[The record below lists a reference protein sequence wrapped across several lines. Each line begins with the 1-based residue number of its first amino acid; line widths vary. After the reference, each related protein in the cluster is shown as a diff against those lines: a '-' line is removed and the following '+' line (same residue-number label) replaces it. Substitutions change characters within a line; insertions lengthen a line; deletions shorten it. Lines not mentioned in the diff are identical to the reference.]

1 MAQYHHSKGIVLS
14 ALKYGESSRI
24 VRVYTEEFGV
34 LSFLVNSVGSKRG
47 VVRSSMLLPL
57 SLCWNWSI
65 RTKGRENWTGSRRR
79 RWTSPTRP
87 FRTILCAMRLALFLS
102 ELFQKVLQT
111 GEANAEKF
119 DYVRSACLA
128 LDTID
133 PIPPAFHL
141 AVWAR
146 LTTYLGF
153 APNLNASN
161 GTNYFDL
168 HNGNFVTEPPLLH
181 AYLQPE
187 ASQNLRVAL
196 EWNFNGPLGISK
208 QGRSDLMEGLSRYMN
223 IHLDGFGTFKSLDV
237 LKELFV

>member
-57 SLCWNWSI
+57 SLLELVHTN
-65 RTKGRENWTGSRRR
+65 KGEGKLDRIKEAKMDLTY
-79 RWTSPTRP
+79 T
-87 FRTILCAMRLALFLS
+87 TIPYDPVRNALALFLS

-111 GEANAEKF
+111 GESNAEKF

-153 APNLNASN
+153 APNLKASN

-237 LKELFV
+237 LKELFA

>member
-57 SLCWNWSI
+57 SLLELVHTN
-65 RTKGRENWTGSRRR
+65 KGEGKLDRIKEAKMDLTY
-79 RWTSPTRP
+79 T
-87 FRTILCAMRLALFLS
+87 TIPYDPVRNALALFLS

-111 GEANAEKF
+111 GESNAEKF

-146 LTTYLGF
+146 LTTYSGVR
-153 APNLNASN
+153 A
-161 GTNYFDL
+161 
-168 HNGNFVTEPPLLH
+168 
-181 AYLQPE
+181 QP
-187 ASQNLRVAL
+187 
-196 EWNFNGPLGISK
+196 
-208 QGRSDLMEGLSRYMN
+208 
-223 IHLDGFGTFKSLDV
+223 KSI
-237 LKELFV
+237 

>member
-14 ALKYGESSRI
+14 SIKYGDSGRI
-24 VRVYTEEFGV
+24 VRVYTDCFGL
-34 LSFLVNSVGSKRG
+34 LSFLVNSVGSKRA
-47 VVRSSMLLPL
+47 VVRSSTLLPL
-57 SLCWNWSI
+57 TLVELVHTHKGEGKLDRIKEAKMDLTYTSI
-65 RTKGRENWTGSRRR
+65 PYDPVRN
-79 RWTSPTRP
+79 
-87 FRTILCAMRLALFLS
+87 ALALFLS
-102 ELFQKVLQT
+102 ELFQKVLRT
-111 GEANAEKF
+111 GESNSEKF
-119 DYVRSACLA
+119 DFVRSTCLA
-128 LDTID
+128 LDTIE

-153 APNLNASN
+153 APNLKASN

-223 IHLDGFGTFKSLDV
+223 IHLDGFGTFKSLEV

>member
-24 VRVYTEEFGV
+24 VRVYTDEFGV

-57 SLCWNWSI
+57 SLLELVHTN
-65 RTKGRENWTGSRRR
+65 KGEGKLDRIKEAKMDLTY
-79 RWTSPTRP
+79 T
-87 FRTILCAMRLALFLS
+87 TIPYDPVRNALALFLS

-111 GEANAEKF
+111 GESNAEKF

-146 LTTYLGF
+146 LTTYWDSRPTSKRRTGPIILTSTT
-153 APNLNASN
+153 ATS
-161 GTNYFDL
+161 
-168 HNGNFVTEPPLLH
+168 
-181 AYLQPE
+181 
-187 ASQNLRVAL
+187 SQNRPFYTRTFNQKRVKTC
-196 EWNFNGPLGISK
+196 GS
-208 QGRSDLMEGLSRYMN
+208 
-223 IHLDGFGTFKSLDV
+223 H
-237 LKELFV
+237 